1 MQTNFKNDVTQPV
14 IFNTPKSLDLSGL
27 FPAYSEDKLN
37 KVRYIIHQCN
47 YYSNKSGYNLDLNNH
62 RWFLSLTRNDLSFI
76 KKTLVEALVIKLSSK
91 SIRGA
96 KSEHYSIVKPFN
108 YLNEAT
114 VNKHF
119 FYLNDKDCPLWVQ
132 RYVADDSA
140 CRNAETTAWIKRSNN
155 WKPLTVQP
163 LNDEAVT
170 VQAYDKD
177 AYIKLLEAA
186 LTANNIPLPV
196 WDSTPD
202 TPDVAIPKLK
212 MAGGHEGTV
221 SAPEALKPEAAPA
234 AQALQSEAKPVDKA
248 KQFLANL
255 KAQTATKAKPSTP
268 EPSKALT
275 TLNTDVQPMEGFLMV
290 NSTKYKRATQLT
302 GFMERFKMERRL
314 QQLVAEGYQGNE
326 TFNTETWI
334 LTFEIDASSG
344 KVTLSSVLEAEIAA

>member
-1 MQTNFKNDVTQPV
+1 MQSNFKNDITQPV

-76 KKTLVEALVIKLSSK
+76 KKTLVEASVIKLSSK

-96 KSEHYSIVKPFN
+96 KSEHYSMVKTFN

-119 FYLNDKDCPLWVQ
+119 FYLNTVDCPLWVQ

-140 CRNAETTAWIKRSNN
+140 CRNAETTNWVKRPNDWQPS
-155 WKPLTVQP
+155 TVQP
-163 LNDEAVT
+163 TAVQPLE
-170 VQAYDKD
+170 VQNNDKD

-186 LTANNIPLPV
+186 LIANNIALPAM
-196 WDSTPD
+196 DSIP
-202 TPDVAIPKLK
+202 AIVQ
-212 MAGGHEGTV
+212 V

-234 AQALQSEAKPVDKA
+234 AQVLQPEPKPVDKA
-248 KQFLANL
+248 KQFLAGL
-255 KAQTATKAKPSTP
+255 KAQTAVKSEIVKAEPVKP

-275 TLNTDVQPMEGFLMV
+275 ALNTDVQPMEGFLMV
-290 NSTKYKRATQLT
+290 NSTKYKRATQLMP
-302 GFMERFKMERRL
+302 FMKLFAMERRL

-326 TFNTETWI
+326 TFTTETWI
-334 LTFEIDASSG
+334 LTFEIDASTRT
-344 KVTLSSVLEAEIAA
+344 VTLSGVLDAELAA